1 MSDATPLRLWICGRT
16 ATGRVRRNNEDNLW
30 VASIGDA
37 DAKAGDRE
45 TSASSSWPGVLLAVA
60 DGMGGAKAGEVASR
74 LAVETLSEELTRR
87 AGVRSLT
94 SRELREVGI
103 ASVKTAN
110 DRIRQEGAK
119 DSSRE
124 GMGTTLTVAWVVG
137 STVELFQ
144 VGDSRAYV
152 LRKGALNQLTTDQS
166 LVGKLV
172 EDGLLTE
179 EEAERLPA
187 RHIILQALG
196 SEEDL
201 DVEHDSVS
209 LEDGDKLLLCTD
221 GLTGLVRNTDIEA
234 ALKREAPLWDQCARL
249 IDLAEA
255 AGGTDNITVVLARV
269 GPTGGPSPRG
279 SAR

>member
-1 MSDATPLRLWICGRT
+1 MGDATPLRLYICGRT

-30 VASIGDA
+30 VATIGDA
-37 DAKAGDRE
+37 SAAPGDRE
-45 TSASSSWPGVLLAVA
+45 ANASSAAPGVLLAVA
-60 DGMGGAKAGEVASR
+60 DGMGGAKAGEVASK
-74 LAVETLSEELTRR
+74 LAVETLAEELTRR
-87 AGVRSLT
+87 AGVRPLT
-94 SRELREVGI
+94 SREIREVGI
-103 ASVKTAN
+103 ASVKCAN

-137 STVELFQ
+137 ATVELFQ

-152 LRKGALNQLTTDQS
+152 LRKGVLEQLTTDQS

-187 RHIILQALG
+187 KHIILQALG

-201 DVEHDSVS
+201 DVEHESVQ

-221 GLTGLVRNTDIEA
+221 GLSGLVRHADIEA
-234 ALKREAPLWDQCARL
+234 ALKREAPLEDQCTRL
-249 IDLAEA
+249 IELAEA
-255 AGGTDNITVVLARV
+255 AGGSDNITVVLARV
-269 GPTGGPSPRG
+269 GPSVAGASSPKK
-279 SAR
+279 